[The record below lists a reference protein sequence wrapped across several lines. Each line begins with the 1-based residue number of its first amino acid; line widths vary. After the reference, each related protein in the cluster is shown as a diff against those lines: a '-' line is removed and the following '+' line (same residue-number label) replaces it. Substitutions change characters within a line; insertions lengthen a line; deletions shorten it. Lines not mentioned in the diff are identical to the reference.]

1 MTPTTDDVVDA
12 LRDALGASTIQHD
25 PVRAQQMA
33 DLAIL
38 RARSARR
45 RRLPVIAAVV
55 AAMLA
60 VAGVA
65 AASTGLLGRQA
76 ERAFSGGTPSSA
88 HGSQDPSVAPA
99 PGTGRVLVVGTTPT
113 AAASSSGRPAATV
126 AARAWRSSWATRGR
140 TEPGKPCDAA
150 NQAACSSAADNAPLA
165 EESAS
170 VGSRTRAARRT

>member
-33 DLAIL
+33 DLAIT

-45 RRLPVIAAVV
+45 RRLAVIAAVV

-99 PGTGRVLVVGTTPT
+99 PGTGRVLVVGTTPDGGRVELWKARSNSPPLGSGT
-113 AAASSSGRPAATV
+113 SSCWSTASRRPAKAAARP
-126 AARAWRSSWATRGR
+126 
-140 TEPGKPCDAA
+140 
-150 NQAACSSAADNAPLA
+150 
-165 EESAS
+165 
-170 VGSRTRAARRT
+170 SR